1 MDNKRPLT
9 ESEEIENL
17 KKKYIKNGRYTELE
31 YGTNDDDIVPE
42 QANYVSCIPIYDKP
56 PDFKRNKVGGYY
68 YDEYCVILETTY
80 RCKLRIATNN
90 YLKNTS
96 EDSLI
101 NYLYW
106 YNYHNNMISRGLS
119 QPPYPHI

>member
-1 MDNKRPLT
+1 MKFNYSISWKDDF
-9 ESEEIENL
+9 IF
-17 KKKYIKNGRYTELE
+17 TELE
-31 YGTNDDDIVPE
+31 YGTNDDGIAPD

-56 PDFKRNKVGGYY
+56 PDLKRNKLGCYY
-68 YDEYCVILETTY
+68 YDEYCVILGTTY

-90 YLKNTS
+90 YLKNPS

-101 NYLYW
+101 HYLYW
-106 YNYHNNMISRGLS
+106 FNHNNNMIRRELS